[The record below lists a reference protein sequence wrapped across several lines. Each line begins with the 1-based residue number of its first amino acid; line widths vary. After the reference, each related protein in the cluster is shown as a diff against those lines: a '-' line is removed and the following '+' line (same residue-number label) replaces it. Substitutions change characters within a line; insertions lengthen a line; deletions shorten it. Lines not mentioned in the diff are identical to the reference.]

1 MSTSGY
7 ANERNR
13 IRRYFNTFF
22 NKLLKECEDI
32 IWNIN

>member
-7 ANERNR
+7 ANEHNC

-22 NKLLKECEDI
+22 NKQLKECEVAIWI
-32 IWNIN
+32 IN